1 MKHYAPARA
10 RYQPRPASALVSVI
24 ACSSLLASAVMA
36 QTTQEEKEEAERV
49 NERASEIAS
58 ITTDRG
64 IVTRAGKFVIEPA
77 FSYANSNSTVV
88 AIEGYTVIPALLV
101 GLINVTEVQRDIF
114 VGAVT
119 MKYGITSRLETTL
132 RVPYLQIDEDLRER
146 AAFQGTPV
154 DTLTESSGEGL
165 GDVEATIRYQFND
178 GLEGWP
184 YLIGTFRVRAPTG
197 EGPYDVDRR
206 VLEDSQGNPIGIAF
220 AERPTGSG
228 FWAFEPGL
236 SFIYPS
242 DPAVLFGNLSYTWT
256 QEEDE
261 GLENGGTIDPGNIVR
276 FGFGM
281 GFAFNERTSF
291 SLGYDHSVIP
301 KTDVE
306 FDNDLNNAV
315 FDRIQ
320 VGSLS
325 FGLSQQLTRDTSLS
339 VSVSVGV
346 TEEAP
351 TTELTL
357 KLPIAF

>member
-1 MKHYAPARA
+1 MNTQSVMH
-10 RYQPRPASALVSVI
+10 PRVVMQRIALCSAMMGTGAAI
-24 ACSSLLASAVMA
+24 A
-36 QTTQEEKEEAERV
+36 QETPSQEPPSREEAERIQDK
-49 NERASEIAS
+49 ASEIAS

-64 IVTRAGKFVIEPA
+64 IVTRPGRFVIEPA

-88 AIEGYTVIPALLV
+88 AIEGYTVVPALLV
-101 GLINVTEVQRDIF
+101 GLINVSEVQRDIF
-114 VGAVT
+114 VGALT
-119 MKYGITSRLETTL
+119 MKYGITSRLETTV
-132 RVPYLQIDEDLRER
+132 RVPYLDIHEDLRER
-146 AAFQGTPV
+146 QAFQGTPV

-178 GLEGWP
+178 GLAGWP
-184 YLIGTFRVRAPTG
+184 YILGTLRVKAPTG

-206 VLEDSQGNPIGIAF
+206 VLEDSQGNPIGVAF

-228 FWAFEPGL
+228 FWGVEPGL

-242 DPAVLFGNLSYTWT
+242 DPAVLFGNVSYTYT
-256 QEEDE
+256 IEEDE
-261 GLENGGTIDPGNIVR
+261 GLENGGEIDPGNIVR

-301 KTDVE
+301 KTEVE
-306 FDNDLNNAV
+306 FNNDLNDAT

-325 FGLSQQLTRDTSLS
+325 FGLSQKLTRDTSLS
-339 VSVSVGV
+339 LSVSVGV
-346 TEEAP
+346 TENAP
-351 TTELTL
+351 TSELTL

>member
-1 MKHYAPARA
+1 MI
-10 RYQPRPASALVSVI
+10 RYALVPAVLG
-24 ACSSLLASAVMA
+24 SSLLLQPALA
-36 QTTQEEKEEAERV
+36 QTSTADEQAQRV
-49 NERASEIAS
+49 NEKASEIAS

-64 IVTRAGKFVIEPA
+64 IVTRPGKFVIEPA
-77 FSYANSNSTVV
+77 FSYANSNSTLV

-101 GLINVTEVQRDIF
+101 GLINVSEVQRDIF
-114 VGAVT
+114 VGALT
-119 MKYGITSRLETTL
+119 LKYGITSRLETTI
-132 RVPYLQIDEDLRER
+132 RVPYLDIHEDLRER
-146 AAFQGTPV
+146 EAFQGTPV
-154 DTLTESSGEGL
+154 DRLTESSGQGL
-165 GDVEATIRYQFND
+165 GDVEATLRYQFND
-178 GLEGWP
+178 GVEGWP
-184 YLIGTFRVRAPTG
+184 YIIGTFRVKAPTG

-206 VLEDSQGNPIGIAF
+206 VLEDSQGNPIGVAF
-220 AERPTGSG
+220 TERPTGSG
-228 FWAFEPGL
+228 FWGVEPGF

-242 DPAVLFGNLSYTWT
+242 DPAVLFGNLSYTYT
-256 QEEDE
+256 IEEDE
-261 GLENGGTIDPGNIVR
+261 GFENGGTIDPGDIIR

-306 FDNDLNNAV
+306 FDNDLNNAQ

-325 FGLSQQLTRDTSLS
+325 FGLSQQLTPDTSMSLS
-339 VSVSVGV
+339 VSIGV
-346 TEEAP
+346 TENAP